1 MNAKVTSATQ
11 PSRSRRAA
19 LATTAVAVAKLMVW
33 PAITLGASSARA
45 ELIVL
50 DDSGS
55 YTDPPHLT
63 MQWRTLGQG
72 GSAAVMEGRA
82 RLALRLD
89 TRAHAGRLA
98 RIYMVMSPLAGAG
111 LTLTWQTRGR
121 LLGGR
126 IASGE
131 RVLVFRGVVPGP
143 TLEDELALF
152 FSAESQWGG
161 DLGRV
166 QCRYELELE
175 R

>member
-1 MNAKVTSATQ
+1 MSRKLIRSAP
-11 PSRSRRAA
+11 PSPSRRAA
-19 LATTAVAVAKLMVW
+19 LPTIAAVAARLMVW
-33 PAITLGASSARA
+33 PVITMGAASARA
-45 ELIVL
+45 ETIVL

-82 RLALRLD
+82 RLALRLN

-111 LTLTWQTRGR
+111 LTLFWQTRGR
-121 LLGGR
+121 MLGGR
-126 IASGE
+126 ISSGE